1 MSEKENSKEE
11 FKTQNELEFLIQAGR
26 DGKVSIGT
34 VFQCL
39 LRSQV
44 YMVLDQELKDGKVP
58 EGVKSL
64 MVTSKDGQ
72 QMLTLFTGEE
82 RASHFLD
89 KQPGYK
95 YPVPFPANILLDSP
109 SNDMGLV
116 INPELP
122 VGVQINAEVLQSLKA
137 QLGRGWLKNIPETPQ
152 QQGEQAGNA

>member
-1 MSEKENSKEE
+1 MSDNEARKDDFEI
-11 FKTQNELEFLIQAGR
+11 QNELEFLIQAGR

-64 MVTSKDGQ
+64 MVKSEDGG
-72 QMLTLFTGEE
+72 QMLTVFTGEE
-82 RASHFLD
+82 RARHFLD

-95 YPVPFPANILLDSP
+95 YPAAFPANLLLDSP
-109 SNDMGLV
+109 ENDMGLV
-116 INPELP
+116 INPELS
-122 VGVQINAEVLQSLKA
+122 VGVQLSAEVLQSLKA
-137 QLGRGWLKNIPETPQ
+137 QLGRGWLKNIPEPPPQ
-152 QQGEQAGNA
+152 QDQQAGNG